1 MSDMP
6 ERLWFATRVVR
17 SRWVTIPLRLVGGI
31 VTVIVASRGAQMV
44 AQLFRPARDQL
55 ESTQGLT
62 ASFARALLTA
72 VTVLLAYVVF
82 VRLTERRRPSELR
95 LRPAMWQ
102 LPGGIALGLGL
113 STASVAIIWLLGG
126 YQINDVADRS
136 AWAPPIVNG
145 LAIGVAS
152 SVIEEVLLRGLVLRI
167 LAEVFGRWWALAV
180 SSLLFGVLHMANPGS
195 SVIVGLGLVIE
206 AGFLLGVAYL
216 WTERLWVP
224 IGLHGAWN
232 FAQAAIFGGA
242 LSGRHV
248 SAIIDAKLV
257 GPDWISGGA
266 FGIEGSLLSTIVCA
280 GAGCVILMLTL
291 RKRGL
296 AEPDDHGLALV
307 QPSLPTVLDKPGDGP
322 EVI

>member
-6 ERLWFATRVVR
+6 GRLAILARILR
-17 SRWVTIPLRLVGGI
+17 SRWVTIPVRLMAGI
-31 VTVIVASRGAQMV
+31 ATVISVAMAAQFV
-44 AQLFRPARDQL
+44 AQAILPGRAQV
-55 ESTQGLT
+55 ESTSRLSAHLASAVLT
-62 ASFARALLTA
+62 AI
-72 VTVLLAYVVF
+72 TVLMAYTGF
-82 VRLTERRRPSELR
+82 VRLTERRWPSELR
-95 LRPAMWQ
+95 PRPAMWE
-102 LPGGIALGLGL
+102 LPDGIALGLGL
-113 STASVAIIWLLGG
+113 SAASVAVIWFLGG
-126 YQINDVADRS
+126 YRIDGIADRS
-136 AWAPPIVNG
+136 AWASPIVNG
-145 LAIGVAS
+145 LAIALES
-152 SVIEEVLLRGLVLRI
+152 SVIEEVLIRGLVLRI

-216 WTERLWVP
+216 WTERLWLP

-242 LSGRHV
+242 LSGLHV
-248 SAIIDAKLV
+248 SAIIDARLV

-296 AEPDDHGLALV
+296 AKPDDHGLALV
-307 QPSLPTVLDKPGDGP
+307 QPSLPTVLDKPGDSP